1 LQRQVVGHDLAPD
14 ADVAAPVADH
24 DITSAR
30 YDAGGVSLRTL
41 LDAERQQLSA
51 LEETRAVSD
60 RYANSAALFQA
71 LGGGW

>member
-1 LQRQVVGHDLAPD
+1 
-14 ADVAAPVADH
+14 
-24 DITSAR
+24 
-30 YDAGGVSLRTL
+30 VSLRTL